1 MKNNI
6 EVMKIG
12 TEKLIESQKQTK
24 ELKEKILN
32 HRNYNDGNNKKN
44 ADNIIEI
51 IEKYPNKN
59 GTGVLKTVL
68 EIFDSY

>member
-1 MKNNI
+1 M
-6 EVMKIG
+6 
-12 TEKLIESQKQTK
+12 TELQEQTK

-44 ADNIIEI
+44 ADTVIEI
-51 IEKYPNKN
+51 IEKYPDKD
-59 GTGVLKTVL
+59 GTGILKILL

>member
-1 MKNNI
+1 M
-6 EVMKIG
+6 
-12 TEKLIESQKQTK
+12 TESQKQTK

-32 HRNYNDGNNKKN
+32 HRNYNDGNNKRN

-51 IEKYPNKN
+51 IEKYPNRN

>member
-1 MKNNI
+1 M
-6 EVMKIG
+6 
-12 TEKLIESQKQTK
+12 TESQKQTK

-32 HRNYNDGNNKKN
+32 HRNYNDGNNKRN
-44 ADNIIEI
+44 ADNI

>member
-1 MKNNI
+1 MAELQEQI
-6 EVMKIG
+6 
-12 TEKLIESQKQTK
+12 K

-32 HRNYNDGNNKKN
+32 HRNYNDGNNK
-44 ADNIIEI
+44 I

>member
-1 MKNNI
+1 M
-6 EVMKIG
+6 
-12 TEKLIESQKQTK
+12 TELQKQTK

-32 HRNYNDGNNKKN
+32 HRNYNDGNNKNN
-44 ADNIIEI
+44 ADTVIEI

>member
-1 MKNNI
+1 M
-6 EVMKIG
+6 
-12 TEKLIESQKQTK
+12 IESQKQTK